1 MNITPLPGKLSVIS
15 FYPDCDASTKKSL
28 SPSSSPR
35 PRSSHRS
42 RSSLSK
48 SQSVDSS
55 PRDKSGAAEYKSP
68 GHSSA
73 RDNKVSE
80 FKNKSKSAFSK
91 TVETST
97 PMEEWKEAN
106 LQRMSSKELVD
117 HLEGLRNT
125 VKRLQMSE
133 CKFKP
138 VEEEEVSCG

>member
-1 MNITPLPGKLSVIS
+1 MLPSA
-15 FYPDCDASTKKSL
+15 DCDVKEKKTT

-35 PRSSHRS
+35 PKSSHKS

-48 SQSVDSS
+48 CQSADSS

-68 GHSSA
+68 GHSAAA
-73 RDNKVSE
+73 RDNKVSD
-80 FKNKSKSAFSK
+80 FKNKSKATFSK

-106 LQRMSSKELVD
+106 LQRMTSKELVD

-125 VKRLQMSE
+125 VKRLQQSE
-133 CKFKP
+133 CKFKQ
-138 VEEEEVSCG
+138 VDEEEVSCG